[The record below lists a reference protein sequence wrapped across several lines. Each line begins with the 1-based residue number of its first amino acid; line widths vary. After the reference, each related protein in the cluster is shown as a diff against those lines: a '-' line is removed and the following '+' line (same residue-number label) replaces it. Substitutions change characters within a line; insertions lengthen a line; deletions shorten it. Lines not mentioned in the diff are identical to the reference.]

1 VPHPDNAPPNLL
13 IELEVRRLAMEVT
26 YQAWIGHYY
35 IGKGEPIPEDPKPFA
50 DARRIVSADD
60 EELIADEVSPGET
73 YEAAFTFLYAFDK
86 YRDIVETLAAEL
98 AYSHPEHL
106 EELNHRLKKI
116 RGEGE
121 EDSPDP
127 S

>member
-1 VPHPDNAPPNLL
+1 MQQA
-13 IELEVRRLAMEVT
+13 EARGLALEVT
-26 YQAWIGHYY
+26 YQTWVGHYY

-60 EELIADEVSPGET
+60 EEFAQDEVSPGET
-73 YEAAFTFLYAFDK
+73 YQAAYTFLYAFDK
-86 YRDIVETLAAEL
+86 YRDIVETLEAEV

-116 RGEGE
+116 RGE
-121 EDSPDP
+121 EDSPDT
-127 S
+127 